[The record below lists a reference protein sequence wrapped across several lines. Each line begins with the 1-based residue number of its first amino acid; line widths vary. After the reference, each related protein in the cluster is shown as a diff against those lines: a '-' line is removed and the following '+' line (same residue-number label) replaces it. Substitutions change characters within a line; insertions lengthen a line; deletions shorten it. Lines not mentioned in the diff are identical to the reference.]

1 MRLSDMRLTDL
12 RVIDIA
18 LIIAALAALVA
29 GVEARNRVEVT
40 PPPPVAEA
48 GKQAQLITCP
58 MRKPDF
64 ATVMQAAVLGDGTL
78 IVEQQTNTRVRHIK
92 DC

>member
-1 MRLSDMRLTDL
+1 MRVT
-12 RVIDIA
+12 DIA
-18 LIIAALAALVA
+18 LVVAALAALVA
-29 GVEARNRVEVT
+29 AVEARNRVEVT
-40 PPPPVAEA
+40 SPPPVLEPTKKAEF
-48 GKQAQLITCP
+48 ITCP

-64 ATVMQAAVLGDGTL
+64 ATIMQAAVLGDGTL